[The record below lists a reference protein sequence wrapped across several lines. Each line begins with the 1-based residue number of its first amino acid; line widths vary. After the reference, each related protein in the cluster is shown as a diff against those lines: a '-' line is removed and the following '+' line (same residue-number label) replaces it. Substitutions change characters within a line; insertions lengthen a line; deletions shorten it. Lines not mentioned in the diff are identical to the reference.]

1 MGFSGETNRNGM
13 LHGYRYNGAFERN
26 FAALRPGSST
36 YVSTRGAECVLV
48 PWPPDVDGIRVGY
61 MERRGKKFFAVRVQF
76 EDYDLVLENP
86 VALDLARH
94 LGNKRLS
101 PRPVAVG
108 DDMASCLLDD
118 IIAAN
123 PRQDYDLA
131 RLINRVNQVR
141 GGW

>member
-1 MGFSGETNRNGM
+1 M

-26 FAALRPGSST
+26 YAALRPGTDS
-36 YVSTRGAECVLV
+36 YVSTRGQACDLE
-48 PWPPDVDGIRVGY
+48 PWPPEVDGVRVGY
-61 MERRGKKFFAVRVQF
+61 MEKRGKKFFAVRLQF
-76 EDYDLVLENP
+76 EDHDLVLENP
-86 VALDLARH
+86 VALDFSRH

-101 PRPVAVG
+101 PRPITVG
-108 DDMASCLLDD
+108 DDLASLLLDD

-131 RLINRVNQVR
+131 SLINRVNQVR

>member
-1 MGFSGETNRNGM
+1 M

-26 FAALRPGSST
+26 YPALAPGATT
-36 YVSTRGAECVLV
+36 YVSTRGQECALE
-48 PWPPDVDGIRVGY
+48 PWPADVDGLRVGY
-61 MERRGKKFFAVRVQF
+61 MEKRGKKFFAVRLQF
-76 EDYDLVLENP
+76 EDYDLVLNNP
-86 VALDLARH
+86 VALDFTRH
-94 LGNKRLS
+94 LGNRRLS
-101 PRPVAVG
+101 PRPVLVG
-108 DDMASCLLDD
+108 DDLASCLLDD